1 MILKEELLFDPEKFT
16 TYADDM
22 QVIEDI
28 FEDYTLADICSKMD
42 LSETDYLAIKHGEI
56 EPTKQQLENIYNF
69 AYNKGLYL
77 NEIKW
82 GECVDEFQQGRTKV
96 GSHGSRVNIK
106 GNIRLDVSG
115 ESNDFA
121 DGFYVGQHISQAG
134 MFVGEEP
141 NSSLYILTFNTEDL
155 DIAAFNVGVD
165 WMLAVA
171 YYRNKIPQYADH
183 PKIRAIR
190 DKVDNCDY
198 VFGPIADNKIFEVI
212 DAFTEGL
219 ITDQQCLYALSA
231 THLGYQYVLKTQ
243 KALEHLEMK
252 EHLYYCAAEKAM
264 YNKESDVETNT
275 SMNKALIAK
284 KRYAD
289 RGQYITELLSD
300 NPEVNESLITEQTL
314 DRTKVLDIGLSLG
327 AQFIKHF
334 DKVYNDTDE
343 GTMKHHAR
351 EMQTW
356 YDKVKNLVWKHNK
369 KKLSKTDLID
379 IFFTVGSTPDTYLDN
394 DTEIEVYEDFYLD
407 LLNTDSVQESLR
419 KLNLLN
425 ESLTEEA
432 EADKIRWWYD
442 RSSKSWIVQ
451 VLDRNGFEIE
461 NEYCGNSDWLKA
473 SVEELKDRYEI
484 TDARKYKPGE

>member
-1 MILKEELLFDPEKFT
+1 MTLKEELLFDPEKFT
-16 TYADDM
+16 TYAEDM

-28 FEDYTLADICSKMD
+28 FEDYTLADICSKID

-121 DGFYVGQHISQAG
+121 DGFYVGQHIGQAG

-155 DIAAFNVGVD
+155 DVAAFNVGVD

-183 PKIRAIR
+183 PKIKAIR

-264 YNKESDVETNT
+264 YNKEADVETNT

-300 NPEVNESLITEQTL
+300 IPEVNESLSGE
-314 DRTKVLDIGLSLG
+314 
-327 AQFIKHF
+327 
-334 DKVYNDTDE
+334 
-343 GTMKHHAR
+343 
-351 EMQTW
+351 
-356 YDKVKNLVWKHNK
+356 VK
-369 KKLSKTDLID
+369 
-379 IFFTVGSTPDTYLDN
+379 
-394 DTEIEVYEDFYLD
+394 
-407 LLNTDSVQESLR
+407 
-419 KLNLLN
+419 
-425 ESLTEEA
+425 
-432 EADKIRWWYD
+432 ADKIRWWYD
-442 RSSKSWIVQ
+442 RATRSWIVQ
-451 VLDRNGFEIE
+451 VLDGDGFEIE
-461 NEYCGNSDWLKA
+461 SEYCGNSDWLKA

-484 TDARKYKPGE
+484 IDARKYKSGE

>member
-183 PKIRAIR
+183 PKIKAIR

-264 YNKESDVETNT
+264 YNKEADVETNT

-300 NPEVNESLITEQTL
+300 KEILGESVITSATLSSSMQKIVDKYSSIIEDVEEDIDFDYKTNRSFQCFIVTLKDGKRFTIRNSKELKQQLMMNEC
-314 DRTKVLDIGLSLG
+314 
-327 AQFIKHF
+327 
-334 DKVYNDTDE
+334 
-343 GTMKHHAR
+343 
-351 EMQTW
+351 
-356 YDKVKNLVWKHNK
+356 
-369 KKLSKTDLID
+369 
-379 IFFTVGSTPDTYLDN
+379 
-394 DTEIEVYEDFYLD
+394 
-407 LLNTDSVQESLR
+407 
-419 KLNLLN
+419 
-425 ESLTEEA
+425 LTEDLDA
-432 EADKIRWWYD
+432 VPTSLRWWYD
-442 RSSKSWIVQ
+442 RSSRSWVVQ
-451 VLDRNGFEIE
+451 VLDKDGFEIE
-461 NEYCGNSDWLKA
+461 SEYCGDRDWLKS
-473 SVEELKDRYEI
+473 SVEDFKDRYGI
-484 TDARKYKPGE
+484 TDARKYKSGE